1 MGCFVGIVKVPDGIA
16 ILAPRARRFLFAIAL
31 KLKSGT
37 AIGELVSLAI
47 EDFLILGLSIRRE
60 RITGFFV

>member
-1 MGCFVGIVKVPDGIA
+1 MGCFVGMLNVVVGIDMF
-16 ILAPRARRFLFAIAL
+16 APRARLFLFAIAL